1 MKEAMIFGSTGLVGH
16 EVVRQLQSHSGYRI
30 KTFTRRPSQPVSRV
44 TNHVIDF
51 TAPDS
56 YAHLL
61 TGDCL
66 FCCLGSTIRKAG
78 SREAFRAIDYGLVLN
93 LARIAAENKVKHL
106 LVISSIGADA
116 SSGNFYL
123 RTKGEMEH
131 GLQQLPFQR
140 LSILRPSVL
149 TGPRKEFRLGE
160 KTGIVLA
167 TLISP
172 LLMGRLKKY
181 RPIHAAVVAKAMIRL
196 SESENT
202 QMVYESDVL
211 QALGK

>member
-1 MKEAMIFGSTGLVGH
+1 MIFGSTGLVGQ
-16 EVVRQLQSHSGYRI
+16 EVLQQLQSNSGNRI

-51 TAPDS
+51 TAPDR
-56 YAHLL
+56 YEHLV
-61 TGDCL
+61 TGDSL

-78 SREAFRAIDYGLVLN
+78 SREAFRAIDYGLVLS
-93 LARIAAENKVKHL
+93 LALIAAKNKVKHM

-123 RTKGEMEH
+123 RTKGEMERD
-131 GLQQLPFQR
+131 LQQLPFHR
-140 LSILRPSVL
+140 LSILRPSIL

-160 KTGIVLA
+160 KTGIALA

-172 LLMGRLKKY
+172 LLTGRLKKY

-196 SESENT
+196 SESDNT
-202 QMVYESDVL
+202 QMIYESDAL
-211 QALGK
+211 QALVK